1 MTIVSLAQKYPGH
14 AAQVLALCAQVP
26 GGAYFGKWIIAVDE
40 DVNPTDMDQVIWA
53 MWRSH
58 PGRGA
63 RMFGPGFRSER
74 NRRFLHLLANQ
85 LLGTGGRG
93 LPAAYPAK
101 RPGAGGLAL
110 LLQGE
115 VVTAKIPVWTMSLL
129 DFKRL
134 H

>member
-1 MTIVSLAQKYPGH
+1 
-14 AAQVLALCAQVP
+14 
-26 GGAYFGKWIIAVDE
+26 
-40 DVNPTDMDQVIWA
+40 
-53 MWRSH
+53 
-58 PGRGA
+58 
-63 RMFGPGFRSER
+63 MFGPGFRSER